1 MKKDLLISLCVMVL
15 LTVIVGF
22 SAYNLIS
29 KWSELPDSVTKNVAK
44 ELILAEISSSILSQ
58 IKSTEIYV
66 LKPSDSVR
74 EEILALEKS
83 IDEHFKSLK
92 YINLNAAKH
101 NVQLLKVSYDHNIA
115 ALIHAILDIDKS
127 KDNEEIINTKFQE
140 LKVDYKKYFNLIN
153 QERSLT
159 LPKYQQDIDNLRN
172 YSRTVTVIITSI
184 CVLLGVI
191 LMGISVTHVGTLY
204 EKIEKQASQLETN
217 LDKIKQIN
225 KELIMSNELN
235 IRIQES
241 ERLRISHD
249 LHDESIQGLIQLIR
263 ITSAYNDTYDKQYI
277 NKELNIITNQIRNV
291 CQNLRPS
298 ILDDLG
304 LHSALEWL
312 LDDVE
317 KYGAVPHYEVS
328 EVNIFEMS
336 KNTELMIFRVIQEL
350 INNVKKHSNAT
361 NVWVKINY
369 ENNGIKISMSDDGSG
384 FDYENLNLNKTLGM
398 AGINARLKNVSG
410 EIHINS
416 SPGEGTSVSIFV
428 PKESKRDEEA
438 NEDKA

>member
-29 KWSELPDSVTKNVAK
+29 KWSELPNSVTKNVAK

-66 LKPSDSVR
+66 LKPSSEVK
-74 EEILALEKS
+74 EEIQTLEKS
-83 IDEHFKSLK
+83 IEENFKSLK
-92 YINLNAAKH
+92 YININ
-101 NVQLLKVSYDHNIA
+101 SDIHNIQLIKLNYENNISSLIDIIINA
-115 ALIHAILDIDKS
+115 DDAL
-127 KDNEEIINTKFQE
+127 DNEEIDQNNFIE
-140 LKVDYKKYFNLIN
+140 LKMNFNKLLVLIN
-153 QERSLT
+153 KERSLT
-159 LPKYQQDIDNLRN
+159 FPKYQEDIDNLKN
-172 YSRTVTVIITSI
+172 YSRTVTVIITAI

-204 EKIEKQASQLETN
+204 EKIEKQASQLEIN

-225 KELIMSNELN
+225 NELITSNELN

-249 LHDESIQGLIQLIR
+249 LHDESIQGLIHLIR
-263 ITSAYNDTYDKQYI
+263 TTSASNNAIDMQYV
-277 NKELNIITNQIRNV
+277 NKELNLITNQIRNI

-317 KYGAVPHYEVS
+317 KYGAVPHYEVCDD
-328 EVNIFEMS
+328 NLFEMS
-336 KNTELMIFRVIQEL
+336 KNTELMIFRIIQEL

-369 ENNGIKISMSDDGSG
+369 EENGIKIAMRDDGTG

-410 EIHINS
+410 EITINS
-416 SPGEGTSVSIFV
+416 KLVEGTNIEIFI
-428 PKESKRDEEA
+428 PKSTLREKET
-438 NEDKA
+438 NEGKT